1 MNIYNFFKGNP
12 KNLPQ
17 NHPMLAFHHPPPLL
31 NSKLQEGTAQVPLH
45 ELGAD
50 HRQTPILRTHPK
62 KNTLLVNE
70 KCASKFPKKTKKNSQ
85 IPYHPTKKK
94 ICIYIYTSNKLTPT
108 FSKKKSLSKAVFIC
122 FFKKNFQVSRLSA
135 RNEGQRSYTSTL
147 ENPKA
152 LQRDP
157 VVFKS
162 TRSKCDGVGAY
173 VCDYM

>member
-1 MNIYNFFKGNP
+1 M
-12 KNLPQ
+12 
-17 NHPMLAFHHPPPLL
+17 
-31 NSKLQEGTAQVPLH
+31 PLH

-50 HRQTPILRTHPK
+50 HRQTRILRTHPK

-70 KCASKFPKKTKKNSQ
+70 KCASNFQKKTKKKLPDTLSSHQ
-85 IPYHPTKKK
+85 KKNMY
-94 ICIYIYTSNKLTPT
+94 IYIYTSNKLTPT
-108 FSKKKSLSKAVFIC
+108 FSKKNPFQRRFSSVFSK
-122 FFKKNFQVSRLSA
+122 KLQVSRLSA

>member
-1 MNIYNFFKGNP
+1 MVQDGITIKDYNHICQTISNQGSMNIYNFFKGNP

-94 ICIYIYTSNKLTPT
+94 ICIYIYIPPT
-108 FSKKKSLSKAVFIC
+108 NSHQLFPKKNPFQRRFSSVFSKKT
-122 FFKKNFQVSRLSA
+122 SRFPGSQQ
-135 RNEGQRSYTSTL
+135 ETKGKGHT
-147 ENPKA
+147 P
-152 LQRDP
+152 P
-157 VVFKS
+157 P
-162 TRSKCDGVGAY
+162 
-173 VCDYM
+173 

>member
-50 HRQTPILRTHPK
+50 HRQTRILRTHPK

-70 KCASKFPKKTKKNSQ
+70 KCASKFPKKTKKKLPDTLSSHQ
-85 IPYHPTKKK
+85 KKNMY
-94 ICIYIYTSNKLTPT
+94 IYIYLQQTHTN
-108 FSKKKSLSKAVFIC
+108 FFQKKIPFKGGFHL
-122 FFKKNFQVSRLSA
+122 FFQKNFQVSRLSA